1 MKFFQAGFKI
11 IIFRENLVH
20 RPIFSLKINKKD
32 KIMYQFIIY
41 YLY

>member
-1 MKFFQAGFKI
+1 MKFFQAGFKV
-11 IIFRENLVH
+11 IFRENLVR
-20 RPIFSLKINKKD
+20 RPIFSTKINKKD